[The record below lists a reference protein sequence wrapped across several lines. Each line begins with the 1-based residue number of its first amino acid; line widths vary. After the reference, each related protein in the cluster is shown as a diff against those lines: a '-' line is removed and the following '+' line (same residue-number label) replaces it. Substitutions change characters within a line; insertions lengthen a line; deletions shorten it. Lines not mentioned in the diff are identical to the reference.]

1 MNMLTTENQSVVAAT
16 ITGFNNSQRFQ
27 NEYGSTSRCPQINF
41 FNTGTNT
48 QAVDTENCP
57 SQMGDLSTNNSN
69 DKSQISYNNF
79 GKIINRFFKD
89 LAKVTIKEVS
99 VA

>member
-1 MNMLTTENQSVVAAT
+1 M
-16 ITGFNNSQRFQ
+16 
-27 NEYGSTSRCPQINF
+27 
-41 FNTGTNT
+41 GTNT
-48 QAVDTENCP
+48 QAADTENCP
-57 SQMGDLSTNNSN
+57 SQMGGLSTNNRN